1 MAKSCKLSIE
11 KVAKS
16 CKIMIN
22 MGIKLENGYET
33 KTTFWEDFTIADA
46 FGVDAINDTFK
57 RSFDGWKNNV
67 EYITELAMVMS
78 WKSCYYYGK
87 NETYMNLY
95 SELYHKVDEWC
106 MNNLINSDLIYY
118 IDTTD

>member
-1 MAKSCKLSIE
+1 
-11 KVAKS
+11 
-16 CKIMIN
+16 
-22 MGIKLENGYET
+22 
-33 KTTFWEDFTIADA
+33 
-46 FGVDAINDTFK
+46 
-57 RSFDGWKNNV
+57 
-67 EYITELAMVMS
+67 MVMS

-87 NETYMNLY
+87 NEEYMNLY